1 MSDSDI
7 LLAKFPKGKQDDEC
21 TLLLGTHV
29 ELVHQ
34 EVVLKQKDLLVN
46 TVIGFLKA
54 KIESARGRAVPQP
67 YIPLP

>member
-1 MSDSDI
+1 M
-7 LLAKFPKGKQDDEC
+7 
-21 TLLLGTHV
+21 GTYV

-46 TVIGFLKA
+46 TLIGFLKA